1 MTRRTGAK
9 PLTNQFAGNGKVT
22 DEMSV
27 TLFYWPR
34 CSAVRS
40 LHCATRKWRPSR
52 FRHRCHTFRKNSVRS
67 RNRRFIL
74 FRAGDSHFNDQRE

>member
-27 TLFYWPR
+27 TLFLLAP
-34 CSAVRS
+34 
-40 LHCATRKWRPSR
+40 
-52 FRHRCHTFRKNSVRS
+52 
-67 RNRRFIL
+67 L
-74 FRAGDSHFNDQRE
+74 FGGCLGVFLIY

>member
-34 CSAVRS
+34 CSAV
-40 LHCATRKWRPSR
+40 APVFFNIFPKE
-52 FRHRCHTFRKNSVRS
+52 V
-67 RNRRFIL
+67 
-74 FRAGDSHFNDQRE
+74 SHF